1 MGKSMTSPPC
11 SVTEGYLWPNWGKH
25 LLANLKWTNRK
36 HSQPVKWMRRVGLRD
51 VCVCVC
57 VCVCV
62 EIPFPCEYSTLRII
76 FTTYKTLWTQIFMH
90 CWGFKKQASWL
101 KHWCLV
107 IDLNLSV
114 RPSSPRC
121 RNYEPLFSS
130 LSVEYSIL
138 SVWYSSSVWLSNCI
152 PEIITWPMKQ
162 NTFQEFQEACFMK
175 QEKDQT
181 WKR

>member
-36 HSQPVKWMRRVGLRD
+36 HSQTVKWRRRVGQRD
-51 VCVCVC
+51 VSLCGDS
-57 VCVCV
+57 
-62 EIPFPCEYSTLRII
+62 IP
-76 FTTYKTLWTQIFMH
+76 LWAQHPHNHIHHLENSLNQIFMH

-107 IDLNLSV
+107 IDLNLSA

-130 LSVEYSIL
+130 LSVEYSVL